1 MDLIDTSSRL
11 FEVKAITSLRLKIDG
26 LKITN
31 VPVNISVKII
41 WVFLLKT
48 FKKVHSHVII
58 LFS

>member
-41 WVFLLKT
+41 
-48 FKKVHSHVII
+48 
-58 LFS
+58 